1 MYSARELL
9 REHGKGTIMGKYEP
23 IIRIADL
30 GNLTRAAE
38 ALGYSQSSLSYI
50 VNNIEQELGVK
61 LFLRDRHGL
70 TLTDA
75 GKALLNTMV
84 QIEALE
90 NQLKYAA
97 QTLQTATFH
106 LGTLL
111 EISTAWLA
119 SLLRAFQEKN
129 PDTHV
134 QVSQG
139 YAYSDLIMGLQRGE
153 IDCAFYLQEL
163 LSNDLSSLEF
173 TPLYEDTYYA
183 VVPLESPLAQYDT
196 LSTELLLQQP
206 PFSFLPPSEYFAQSP
221 LSDLFTQFSAP
232 HLTHTFY
239 TNDITVLKLVESGLG
254 FSVLPGL
261 LLSGCDLSHVK
272 AIPLSP
278 SRHRTVGLLYR
289 AQENTRSIVHAFL
302 QVAKDLTAHW
312 PVGLEEKTF

>member
-1 MYSARELL
+1 
-9 REHGKGTIMGKYEP
+9 MGKYEP

-90 NQLKYAA
+90 NHLKYDA
-97 QTLQTATFH
+97 QTLQTATFQ

-111 EISTAWLA
+111 EISTSWLA

-173 TPLYEDTYYA
+173 TPLYEDAY
-183 VVPLESPLAQYDT
+183 
-196 LSTELLLQQP
+196 
-206 PFSFLPPSEYFAQSP
+206 
-221 LSDLFTQFSAP
+221 
-232 HLTHTFY
+232 
-239 TNDITVLKLVESGLG
+239 
-254 FSVLPGL
+254 
-261 LLSGCDLSHVK
+261 
-272 AIPLSP
+272 
-278 SRHRTVGLLYR
+278 
-289 AQENTRSIVHAFL
+289 
-302 QVAKDLTAHW
+302 
-312 PVGLEEKTF
+312 

>member
-1 MYSARELL
+1 MKYSARELL

-90 NQLKYAA
+90 NQLKYSA

-111 EISTAWLA
+111 
-119 SLLRAFQEKN
+119 
-129 PDTHV
+129 
-134 QVSQG
+134 
-139 YAYSDLIMGLQRGE
+139 
-153 IDCAFYLQEL
+153 
-163 LSNDLSSLEF
+163 
-173 TPLYEDTYYA
+173 
-183 VVPLESPLAQYDT
+183 
-196 LSTELLLQQP
+196 
-206 PFSFLPPSEYFAQSP
+206 
-221 LSDLFTQFSAP
+221 
-232 HLTHTFY
+232 
-239 TNDITVLKLVESGLG
+239 
-254 FSVLPGL
+254 
-261 LLSGCDLSHVK
+261 
-272 AIPLSP
+272 
-278 SRHRTVGLLYR
+278 
-289 AQENTRSIVHAFL
+289 
-302 QVAKDLTAHW
+302 
-312 PVGLEEKTF
+312 

>member
-1 MYSARELL
+1 MSR
-9 REHGKGTIMGKYEP
+9 
-23 IIRIADL
+23 
-30 GNLTRAAE
+30 
-38 ALGYSQSSLSYI
+38 SW
-50 VNNIEQELGVK
+50 GVK

-90 NQLKYAA
+90 NHLKYDA
-97 QTLQTATFH
+97 QTLQTATFQ

-111 EISTAWLA
+111 EISTSWLA

-173 TPLYEDTYYA
+173 TPLYEDTYYV
-183 VVPLESPLAQYDT
+183 VVPLESSLAQHNA
-196 LSTELLLQQP
+196 LSMELLLQLP

-221 LSDLFTQFSAP
+221 LSDLFTKFSTP

-239 TNDITVLKLVESGLG
+239 TNDITVLKLIEAGLG
-254 FSVLPGL
+254 FSILPGL
-261 LLSGCDLSHVK
+261 LLSGCDLSRVR
-272 AIPLSP
+272 AIPLNP

-289 AQENTRSIVHAFL
+289 AQENTKSIVHTFL
-302 QVAKDLTAHW
+302 QEAKDLTVHW
-312 PVGLEEKTF
+312 PADLGEKTLG